1 MPARKLIDFTGQAK
15 GFQKHDRF
23 DDSVINE
30 LRKDGAGGEVVV
42 IDYGIGLGE
51 PAIVCDHLNL
61 TGTSPLAGPNNPIGE
76 RFPVVNGIYVCD
88 NDKLPKGLQSLKK
101 VVVAGLKHDVK
112 TADKELA
119 LVKTLGAEAFCKNLV
134 HTMIVAAHA
143 KKSVLAILVPEG
155 KTLSVELLAAIQEL
169 N

>member
-1 MPARKLIDFTGQAK
+1 MPAKKLIDFTGQAK
-15 GFQKHDRF
+15 GFQSHDRF
-23 DDSVINE
+23 NESVVNE

-42 IDYGIGLGE
+42 IDYAIGLSE
-51 PAIVCDHLNL
+51 PAIVSDHLNL
-61 TGTSPLAGPNNPIGE
+61 TGTSPLAGANNPIGE
-76 RFPVVNGIYVCD
+76 RFPVVNGIYVTD
-88 NDKLPKGLQSLKK
+88 KEKLPKGLQSLKQ

-112 TADKELA
+112 IGDKELA
-119 LVKTLGAEAFCKNLV
+119 LVKTLGADAFCKNLV

-155 KTLSVELLAAIQEL
+155 KPLSADLLDAIAEL